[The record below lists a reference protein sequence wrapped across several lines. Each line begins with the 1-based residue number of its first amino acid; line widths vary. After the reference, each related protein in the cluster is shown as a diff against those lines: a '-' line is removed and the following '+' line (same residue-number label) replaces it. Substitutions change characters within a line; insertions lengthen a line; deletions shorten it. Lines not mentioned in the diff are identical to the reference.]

1 MSQIHCIVSGRVQ
14 LVMYRDFAQRKA
26 RKLGVLGTVLN
37 LRDGTVEVNAVADKV
52 VLEKYISLL
61 KKGPILS
68 RVDNVKVEW
77 LDDNNIY
84 EDFVILYN

>member
-1 MSQIHCIVSGRVQ
+1 
-14 LVMYRDFAQRKA
+14 MYRDFAQRKA